1 MRNDAAKACL
11 ASVSCHLKVKKL
23 GLLLNWRVGV
33 LEKKR
38 EVVEMVWWSVL
49 EARCVDV

>member
-11 ASVSCHLKVKKL
+11 ASVSCYLKVKKL
-23 GLLLNWRVGV
+23 GLLLNGEDV
-33 LEKKR
+33 LEKKT